1 MGASSRGRQLGW
13 PVVAVVVLLCCATH
27 AVAASREVSGQSAP
41 LAGSAPAWPCR
52 LVIAP
57 DLRPSVELAWA
68 RSPTFRAQCERLAA
82 AGILVVLRRA
92 ASVQAPRR
100 AESLIGGSADG
111 VTVARVLVPL
121 NAETVELIAH
131 ELEHVLEYLDGVSDR
146 HRSGVTLGDG
156 YETER
161 AIKAGLRVAR
171 EVRASGQAV
180 R

>member
-1 MGASSRGRQLGW
+1 MLPHARATRDGRSWPLLSSAAAPRTSSRL
-13 PVVAVVVLLCCATH
+13 AHET
-27 AVAASREVSGQSAP
+27 SGQSAP

-57 DLRPSVELAWA
+57 DLRTSVELAWA

-100 AESLIGGSADG
+100 AESLIGVAADG

-171 EVRASGQAV
+171 EVSASAQAV